1 MSKTVFYK
9 KIGRRYHPVC
19 EYDDELLDSF
29 DYDTV
34 TMVHCR
40 KNGQSRSY
48 QIDPNFE
55 ALDAALMVMRE
66 DLVNMMVSV
75 MELRPSKQPF
85 TDRQRELWNELKE
98 SFNDQDFYCI
108 RESVHDMAIQ
118 FGEKVKER
126 IKNG

>member
-9 KIGRRYHPVC
+9 KIGRRYEPVS
-19 EYDDELLDSF
+19 EYSDELLDSF
-29 DYDTV
+29 SYDTV
-34 TMVHCR
+34 TMVHCK
-40 KNGQSRSY
+40 KNGWSRY
-48 QIDPNFE
+48 YKVDPDFE
-55 ALDAALMVMRE
+55 ALDAALMVLRE

-108 RESVHDMAIQ
+108 RESVYDMAIQ